1 MHCEEYDT
9 CQTNNGFIVHSV
21 NMLALTIENMNDV
34 KYVPYCMFNTA
45 ICSCSVGDC
54 DLTVSAIDLLKVSDK

>member
-21 NMLALTIENMNDV
+21 NILPLTINTCEQYV
-34 KYVPYCMFNTA
+34 KYIQYFNM
-45 ICSCSVGDC
+45 
-54 DLTVSAIDLLKVSDK
+54 

>member
-1 MHCEEYDT
+1 MYCEEYDT

-21 NMLALTIENMNDV
+21 NMLALTIENMNDMWN
-34 KYVPYCMFNTA
+34 MFNTA

-54 DLTVSAIDLLKVSDK
+54 DFAVSAIDLLKVSDK

>member
-21 NMLALTIENMNDV
+21 NMLALTIENMNDMWN
-34 KYVPYCMFNTA
+34 MFNTA
-45 ICSCSVGDC
+45 CSILQYVA
-54 DLTVSAIDLLKVSDK
+54 VM